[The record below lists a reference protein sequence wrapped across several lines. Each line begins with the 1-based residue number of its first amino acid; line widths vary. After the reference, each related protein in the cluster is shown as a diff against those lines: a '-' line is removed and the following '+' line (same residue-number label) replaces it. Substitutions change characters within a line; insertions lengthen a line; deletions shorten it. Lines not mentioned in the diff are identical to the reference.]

1 MQDTSMMDDDTFLS
15 NKRTAL
21 MSPGSKIND
30 LYYSRYNSTVQLVE
44 CTYNLG
50 RFSQSLN
57 NTSFGATSNVNIPN
71 GSFIGQTYLRLV
83 LPALPGNVCLTR
95 GWGYAAIDQISY
107 LFGSSNVSDLSISG
121 QTLWHLIQSQC
132 ETEEKASEMFK
143 MGGDWHKTD
152 PSGTPGGVLEAHLML
167 PFPWSNANA
176 LFPKKEFDT
185 NVLLNPITI
194 KVVLKQS
201 SAFCGGT
208 GLTSPQ
214 MPTGFER
221 GEIYVRQGDLTD
233 KSHSLRNQMLQD
245 PSIYLAYPFIHAQS
259 FLASEFLGK
268 IKGSGGGGQ
277 PVIVQLQQTINADF
291 VGMIVTVIKKSD
303 LNSFGG
309 SVPSPFNY
317 AKIEDPT
324 FAFNG
329 NNIFKVQGKGYRL
342 TNMLSKVGSS
352 GFKNTLTTGTTN
364 QTFVAAGVDSYP
376 VHIDFSRLRSIVF
389 GDQYQNTWRIPNQSL
404 SFSFYTPEEGVPY
417 YCYVTYLYNAV
428 NEVQGTQ
435 SNIYFN

>member
-1 MQDTSMMDDDTFLS
+1 MEEQTTVDNETFLS

-50 RFSQSLN
+50 RFTQSLN

-71 GSFIGQTYLRLV
+71 GSFLGQTYLRLV
-83 LPALPGNVCLTR
+83 LPALPPNVCLTR

-107 LFGSSNVSDLSISG
+107 LFGSSNVSDMSISG
-121 QTLWHLIQSQC
+121 QSLWHLVQSQC

-143 MGGDWHKTD
+143 LGGDWHRSSID
-152 PSGTPGGVLEAHLML
+152 GTPGGTQEAHLLL
-167 PFPWSNANA
+167 PFPWSNANSV
-176 LFPKKEFDT
+176 FPKKEFDT
-185 NVLLNPITI
+185 NILLNPITI
-194 KVVLKQS
+194 KVVLKQVT
-201 SAFCGGT
+201 AFCGGT
-208 GLTSPQ
+208 GVSGIG
-214 MPTGFER
+214 MPIGFER

-233 KSHSLRNQMLQD
+233 KSHSLRNTMLMD
-245 PSIYLAYPFIHAQS
+245 PTIYLAYPFIHAQS

-268 IKGSGGGGQ
+268 IKGPGGGDQ

-291 VGMIVTVIKKSD
+291 VGMVVSVIKKSD
-303 LNSFGG
+303 LNSINS

-317 AKIEDPT
+317 AKLDDV
-324 FAFNG
+324 AFSYNG

-342 TNMLSKVGSS
+342 TNMLSKFGSS
-352 GFKNTLTTGTTN
+352 GFKNTVTTGTN
-364 QTFVAAGVDSYP
+364 LASFVAEGVDSYP
-376 VHIDFSRLRSIVF
+376 VHIDFSRVRSMVF
-389 GDQYQNTWRIPNQSL
+389 GDQYQNVWRIPNQSL